1 MLLASLKGSFRSEM
15 HLTLINIR
23 TNVADG
29 FWFGFTVVHK
39 DKTENLNHIYSI
51 YIWGYLVLL
60 YIAEYFYFNAG
71 KTFLMVTF
79 STIYTEGFP
88 ELKQGSPCSAC
99 ISIGSQVL
107 VFKIQHLKSKNGSN
121 LNAIIKDLRPIP
133 VQFLLQRNLLMEKQ
147 N

>member
-15 HLTLINIR
+15 HFTLINIR

-39 DKTENLNHIYSI
+39 DNTENLNHIYSI
-51 YIWGYLVLL
+51 YIWGYLILL

-79 STIYTEGFP
+79 STIYTVF
-88 ELKQGSPCSAC
+88 LKQSSPGSAC